1 MGNAE
6 SNLDSKKEN
15 EKNNPQGESSSSQ
28 KKTNSSNK
36 ELIKHENQLETPN
49 PVSYENTFN
58 SNFRLEN
65 SEGEPKMA
73 NASSSSAGNSKRFG
87 FGLSR
92 TNNYFNN
99 DKNNENEL
107 EQEND
112 DNFNSANK
120 SPFEK
125 KTEPFNIN
133 EEPTQGNSQVQS
145 KNLSFLKN
153 IKSTHKK
160 NSSYELANIDEKE
173 NDTIEKE
180 KSDLTK
186 NSEIEKKNSIRRMES
201 IRNSM
206 DTMERKTS
214 QLGSEDFDNK
224 SQNKLD
230 ISNNSLEKCD
240 DSFEIFKPKRKE
252 FIINDFSNLENYVLL
267 EKPDYLIKDIA
278 QYEKNLEDELSKI
291 SIYYEN
297 IFILSNGVNIKTK
310 VFKDIKEEIARQ
322 NTLYNSKTNKINTE
336 QLEKLDIEADDFYR
350 ELASRINMAQKK
362 AYNFRE
368 KLFKNS
374 SN

>member
-36 ELIKHENQLETPN
+36 ELIKHQNQLETPN

-125 KTEPFNIN
+125 KTELFNIN

-153 IKSTHKK
+153 NKSTHKK
-160 NSSYELANIDEKE
+160 NSSYELGNIDEKE

-186 NSEIEKKNSIRRMES
+186 NSEIEKKISIRRMES

-206 DTMERKTS
+206 DTMERKT
-214 QLGSEDFDNK
+214 LGSEDFDNK

-362 AYNFRE
+362 AYNFKE